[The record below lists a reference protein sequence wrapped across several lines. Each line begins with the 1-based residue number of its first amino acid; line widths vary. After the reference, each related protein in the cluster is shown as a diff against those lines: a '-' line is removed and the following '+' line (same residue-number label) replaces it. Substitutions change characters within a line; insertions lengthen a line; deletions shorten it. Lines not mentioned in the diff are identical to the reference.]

1 MKIGSLH
8 QEKLYKRLFGFSRTM
23 YLHTYERWVTSV
35 AEIIYNEKTVFSNNT
50 QKFICESLGF
60 NNHMINWMRTAGYR
74 AMVKD
79 PYKQTGYVSTG
90 SSESGKSKWHT
101 LLVIIFENLSKAC
114 ELNDL
119 EKKLN
124 TTELVKLNFL
134 IVNELLSVK
143 EFQERI
149 LKSFQ
154 G

>member
-1 MKIGSLH
+1 
-8 QEKLYKRLFGFSRTM
+8 M

-35 AEIIYNEKTVFSNNT
+35 AEIIYDEKTVFSKNT

-60 NNHMINWMRTAGYR
+60 NNNMINWMRTAGYR

-79 PYKQTGYVSTG
+79 PSKQTGYVSTG
-90 SSESGKSKWHT
+90 SPESDKSKWHA
-101 LLVIIFENLSKAC
+101 LLVIICQNLSKAC

-119 EKKLN
+119 ENKFN
-124 TTELVKLNFL
+124 TTELEKLNLL
-134 IVNELLSVK
+134 IVNELLSVN
-143 EFQERI
+143 EFQERM